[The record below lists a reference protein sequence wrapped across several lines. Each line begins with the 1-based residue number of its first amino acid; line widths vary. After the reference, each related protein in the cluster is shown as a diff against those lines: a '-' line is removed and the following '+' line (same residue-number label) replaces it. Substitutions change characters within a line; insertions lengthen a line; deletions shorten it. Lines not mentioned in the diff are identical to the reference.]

1 MQKNYL
7 LKIHATPLFKDESIE
22 RTINAPHHYEI
33 WRKELRT
40 PEETWELLG
49 KTAEKCT
56 SWSDTTWSRLRMGYY
71 QYGLRALYASGA
83 SQLVPSPVI
92 GKDLTTEL
100 LLHIQ
105 SNAGEEYGNAKIQL
119 TSHKTRQS
127 YTIDHETNYCR
138 GDLPKD
144 IYSLSASL
152 DGFRDIAIDT
162 LDLTQ
167 KSKYEVDL
175 LFQEL
180 TIAPY
185 NLKVKVAE
193 SAPFN
198 CSFSWNED
206 NFILDNFDAYAPFTL
221 EPATKDKNWIYWDLD
236 KRKTVSFEGVQFPH
250 AEEETSFMV
259 FNPYHTDPKVAFFD
273 EKSLSLSGNQY
284 LAAFSCQQGTAANY
298 LFSPLLAY
306 DGDLHFG
313 FFAKS
318 FTDAYGKEIIRVGY
332 TPEAYPKDHNAIIWL
347 SEPIELQEKSWR
359 KYDFSLPPEAKRAV
373 VAHLSKEA
381 FYIMLDNVYVGEPS
395 PFADG
400 IVNKPLQDRATY
412 SLLVDDKE
420 VATDLKT
427 CSYQLDS
434 LASGEHTAEVRAFYK
449 SGAHY
454 AIRKG
459 FTIKESNSS
468 PNVAQEAIIIY
479 PNPCDKVLYIH
490 GTAERWE
497 LYDAGGTLRLKG
509 NKHYINTS
517 SLPLG
522 SYILKLYTPQDGIKI
537 QKIVKQ

>member
-1 MQKNYL
+1 MAYAGRAFVVANCFVRFCFRSL
-7 LKIHATPLFKDESIE
+7 LPRLFRTLSNGETLFLSFFNEYIDKAFPPSAKILFFLEIASLRSFLPCFIFKD
-22 RTINAPHHYEI
+22 TV
-33 WRKELRT
+33 
-40 PEETWELLG
+40 
-49 KTAEKCT
+49 TASVT
-56 SWSDTTWSRLRMGYY
+56 G
-71 QYGLRALYASGA
+71 
-83 SQLVPSPVI
+83 
-92 GKDLTTEL
+92 
-100 LLHIQ
+100 
-105 SNAGEEYGNAKIQL
+105 
-119 TSHKTRQS
+119 
-127 YTIDHETNYCR
+127 
-138 GDLPKD
+138 
-144 IYSLSASL
+144 
-152 DGFRDIAIDT
+152 
-162 LDLTQ
+162 
-167 KSKYEVDL
+167 
-175 LFQEL
+175 
-180 TIAPY
+180 
-185 NLKVKVAE
+185 E

-400 IVNKPLQDRATY
+400 IVNKPAKDSIRLYLSDNQQGRKECRVKGLRIGNEQVSFPIFILQCFKELSILYRQRYKIY
-412 SLLVDDKE
+412 S
-420 VATDLKT
+420 
-427 CSYQLDS
+427 
-434 LASGEHTAEVRAFYK
+434 
-449 SGAHY
+449 
-454 AIRKG
+454 
-459 FTIKESNSS
+459 
-468 PNVAQEAIIIY
+468 
-479 PNPCDKVLYIH
+479 
-490 GTAERWE
+490 
-497 LYDAGGTLRLKG
+497 RL
-509 NKHYINTS
+509 IC
-517 SLPLG
+517 
-522 SYILKLYTPQDGIKI
+522 
-537 QKIVKQ
+537 